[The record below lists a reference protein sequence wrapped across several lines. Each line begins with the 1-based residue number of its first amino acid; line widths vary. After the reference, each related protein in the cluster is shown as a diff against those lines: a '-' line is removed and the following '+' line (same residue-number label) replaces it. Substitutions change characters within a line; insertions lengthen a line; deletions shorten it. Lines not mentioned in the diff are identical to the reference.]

1 MAARYFGEFNSGRA
15 DPVGLQRPDHR
26 PLAPAGPPVRYRL
39 TWENLTAKPWA
50 TTDKSPRVSLSP
62 AA

>member
-1 MAARYFGEFNSGRA
+1 MAARYFGKFHPEREDPWVFGDRTTGRWL
-15 DPVGLQRPDHR
+15 P
-26 PLAPAGPPVRYRL
+26 GPPVRYRL